1 MVADGWV
8 ARISFSTLCETALLP
23 PMTKIALA
31 SSRLSSLAVSLES
44 DLGSVSK
51 IGALRCPARE
61 EAASASGKSVP
72 DATTAALD
80 GGAERNAALDTIP
93 IVSYLV
99 LPEILVIDVA
109 AALAV
114 RLVPA
119 NVTEAMKMHDNAA
132 AIFLSE

>member
-1 MVADGWV
+1 M
-8 ARISFSTLCETALLP
+8 
-23 PMTKIALA
+23 
-31 SSRLSSLAVSLES
+31 
-44 DLGSVSK
+44 GSVSK

-80 GGAERNAALDTIP
+80 GGAEGNADLDTIP

>member
-1 MVADGWV
+1 M
-8 ARISFSTLCETALLP
+8 LP
-23 PMTKIALA
+23 LQLWM
-31 SSRLSSLAVSLES
+31 
-44 DLGSVSK
+44 
-51 IGALRCPARE
+51 
-61 EAASASGKSVP
+61 
-72 DATTAALD
+72 